1 MGDGVDFGPN
11 ASDCSLFEGVVS
23 NKVAVDSNAGVK
35 LLSRLRTGS
44 VDRGTKDCDCITHVE
59 GTKVEA
65 NGIIAVD
72 KVGGISEFKVDVGS
86 SD

>member
-1 MGDGVDFGPN
+1 MGTV
-11 ASDCSLFEGVVS
+11 E
-23 NKVAVDSNAGVK
+23 
-35 LLSRLRTGS
+35 
-44 VDRGTKDCDCITHVE
+44 RGMEDCDCITHVE

-72 KVGGISEFKVDVGS
+72 KVSGKSEFKVDVGS